1 MSRIIYCI
9 VLLYYRYVFIDL
21 DYLLLNNYFILISI
35 GMILY

>member
-1 MSRIIYCI
+1 MSRIIRCI